1 MDPSPSR
8 PAGDKGR
15 ISVSAHSAFVAVLG
29 IAMIVWRKRIAQAE
43 FPPGEIDVSRF
54 ENADLW
60 IALVG
65 LAFLTYAAY
74 DLWGGSF

>member
-8 PAGDKGR
+8 PAGDKGQ
-15 ISVSAHSAFVAVLG
+15 ISVNAHTAFGTVLG
-29 IAMIVWRKRIAQAE
+29 IAMIVWRKRIAQVK
-43 FPPGEIDVSRF
+43 FPPGEMDLSSF